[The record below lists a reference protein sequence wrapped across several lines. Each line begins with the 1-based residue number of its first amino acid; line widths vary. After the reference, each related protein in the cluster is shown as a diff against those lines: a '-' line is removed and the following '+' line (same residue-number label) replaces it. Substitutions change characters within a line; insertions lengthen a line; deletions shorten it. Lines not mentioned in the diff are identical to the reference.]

1 VLGRSYIA
9 VAASLACA
17 VALARA
23 QAGPTTQP
31 NQAPQTAPQVK
42 EILPSYEGQKVLSVE
57 LAGQPELN
65 FDTLLP
71 VIQQRANEPFSGQ
84 KVDATIAGLRDKG
97 YQAVE
102 VDVRPDAEGI
112 RVLFVLQPALYFGIY
127 DFPEAT
133 HIFGYS
139 RLLQV
144 TDYPPRGPYTRLD
157 INNAQENLT
166 SFFQQNG
173 YFQAEVTPTIEV
185 DKQLGVVNVVFH
197 RKKPHAWNE
206 DYIPGWLVCGLQL

>member
-1 VLGRSYIA
+1 
-9 VAASLACA
+9 
-17 VALARA
+17 
-23 QAGPTTQP
+23 
-31 NQAPQTAPQVK
+31 
-42 EILPSYEGQKVLSVE
+42 EGQKVLSVE

-139 RLLQV
+139 
-144 TDYPPRGPYTRLD
+144 PRGPYTRID

-197 RKKPHAWNE
+197 TK
-206 DYIPGWLVCGLQL
+206 VCKQIGRAH